1 MATTFR
7 LQIVTQEGVKLDQQ
21 VEALRAPGVEG
32 YFGVRRGHAPMIA
45 ELGIGRLIVRE
56 PGKQAVLY
64 ACSGGICEINDH
76 SVVILADTVEAGSEI
91 DVERATEAEKRARER
106 LKGRYPDIDTHRAQV
121 ALARALNRL
130 KAAQGGI

>member
-21 VEALRAPGVEG
+21 VESLRAPGVEG
-32 YFGVRRGHAPMIA
+32 YFGVRRGHAPMIT

-56 PGKQAVLY
+56 PGKQPVVY

-76 SVVILADTVEAGSEI
+76 TVVILADAVEAGPEI
-91 DVERATEAEKRARER
+91 NVQRAAEAEKRARER
-106 LKGRYPDIDTHRAQV
+106 LQRRYPDIDTHRAQV